1 MIDVTCALIIRNQK
15 ILVAQNSMA
24 SDQAGK
30 WEFPG
35 GKIKPNETPK
45 KCIIREISEELEL
58 EISVLNKLQEAVFD
72 YGNKII
78 RLIPFVCR
86 IENGKIKLNDHQAV
100 EWVTVDELE
109 TIDFAAADKVLIEIP
124 DNISRLK
131 EYLREQMNQ
140 TR

>member
-15 ILVAQNSMA
+15 ILVAQNSVA
-24 SDQAGK
+24 SDQAGR

-35 GKIKPNETPK
+35 GKIKPNETPE

-58 EISVLNKLQEAVFD
+58 EISVLDKLQEAVFD

-86 IENGKIKLNDHQAV
+86 IENGKIKLNNHQAV

-109 TIDFAAADKVLIEIP
+109 TIDFAAADQALLNIS
-124 DNISRLK
+124 DNISLLK
-131 EYLREQMNQ
+131 KHLWKQMNQ

>member
-1 MIDVTCALIIRNQK
+1 MIDVTCALIIRNKK

-35 GKIKPNETPK
+35 GKIKPNETPE

-58 EISVLNKLQEAVFD
+58 EISVLNKLQEVVFD

>member
-1 MIDVTCALIIRNQK
+1 MIDVTCALIIHNQK
-15 ILVAQNSMA
+15 ILVAQNSVA